1 MSSDV
6 SCVSAYSSAGNG
18 PSKKFFEQLKCPL
31 HIVELG
37 IVLEEHDETLFY
49 LLRFVS
55 LPNSVGIL
63 PIKP

>member
-1 MSSDV
+1 V
-6 SCVSAYSSAGNG
+6 GNG
-18 PSKKFFEQLKCPL
+18 PSKKFFEQLNCPL
-31 HIVELG
+31 DIVELG

-49 LLRFVS
+49 LLKFVT